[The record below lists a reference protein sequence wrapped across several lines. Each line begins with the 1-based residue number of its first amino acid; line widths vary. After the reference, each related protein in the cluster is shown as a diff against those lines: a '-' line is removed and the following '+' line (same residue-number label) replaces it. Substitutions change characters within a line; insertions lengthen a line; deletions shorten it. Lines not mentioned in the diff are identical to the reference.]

1 LATHKAPFGAGN
13 GNGRSVTAKHLDQR
27 GVRIMTYKSLIE
39 PLLNIRSQL
48 TRRRLV
54 QGAAVGSG
62 ALAVGAFRVSGGAQ
76 AANDEINY
84 WASATMDV
92 GDDGWRVIATDN
104 GVKVNFTD
112 NGNDPGPV
120 VAKLAAGN
128 ANDIYDVGG
137 LQGGSEKE
145 LA

>member
-1 LATHKAPFGAGN
+1 
-13 GNGRSVTAKHLDQR
+13 
-27 GVRIMTYKSLIE
+27 MTYKSLIE

-137 LQGGSEKE
+137 LREAARKSWRN
-145 LA
+145 AV